1 MQENNIKKLYA
12 NLVESYGFSENSMM
26 FLKGIYPEMAKDI
39 EDLYVAYSVIK
50 NRLEQPISIG
60 DVEINCNADKV
71 DMTYASNTV
80 SFYTDEFKHFLA
92 QTITILEGILPQ
104 GTLVELD
111 LEKIKV
117 PNPYATQLYVVITKR
132 FLGDEN
138 GPFYQYGGELYPTG
152 NYGTGKII
160 SFTPATIKR
169 IVHMG
174 YESEID
180 EQFVY
185 EIMDE
190 IVVKQH
196 RLSMGFVENKEV

>member
-26 FLKGIYPEMAKDI
+26 FLKGIYPEMAKDV

>member
-71 DMTYASNTV
+71 DMTYTSNTV

-92 QTITILEGILPQ
+92 QTITIFEGILPQ

-174 YESEID
+174 Y
-180 EQFVY
+180 
-185 EIMDE
+185 
-190 IVVKQH
+190 
-196 RLSMGFVENKEV
+196 LSLKMSTKMPSLWIILI

>member
-1 MQENNIKKLYA
+1 MLENNKMKLYE

-26 FLKGIYPEMAKDI
+26 FLKGIYPEMSKDI
-39 EDLYVAYSVIK
+39 KDLYVAYSVIK

-80 SFYTDEFKHFLA
+80 SFYTDEFKNFLA

>member
-39 EDLYVAYSVIK
+39 EDLYVAYSVKK

-117 PNPYATQLYVVITKR
+117 PNPYAAQLYVVITKR

-174 YESEID
+174 Y
-180 EQFVY
+180 
-185 EIMDE
+185 
-190 IVVKQH
+190 
-196 RLSMGFVENKEV
+196 LSLKMSTKMPSLWIILI

>member
-117 PNPYATQLYVVITKR
+117 PNPYAAQLYVVITKR

-174 YESEID
+174 
-180 EQFVY
+180 
-185 EIMDE
+185 
-190 IVVKQH
+190 
-196 RLSMGFVENKEV
+196 

>member
-117 PNPYATQLYVVITKR
+117 PNPYAAQLYVVITKR

-174 YESEID
+174 Y
-180 EQFVY
+180 
-185 EIMDE
+185 
-190 IVVKQH
+190 
-196 RLSMGFVENKEV
+196 LSLKMSTKMPSLWIILI

>member
-1 MQENNIKKLYA
+1 MQENNKRKLYD
-12 NLVESYGFSENSMM
+12 NLSESYGFSEDNIK
-26 FLKGIYPEMAKDI
+26 FLKSVYPEMTKDI
-39 EDLYVAYSVIK
+39 KNLYVVYSVIK
-50 NRLEQPISIG
+50 NGLNQPINIG
-60 DVEINCNADKV
+60 DIDINPSDDKV
-71 DMTYASNTV
+71 EMTYESNTV
-80 SFYTDEFKHFLA
+80 SFYREDFNHFLA
-92 QTITILEGILPQ
+92 QAITICEDILPQ

-117 PNPYATQLYVVITKR
+117 PNPYSTQLFVVITKR

-152 NYGTGKII
+152 NYGTGKIL
-160 SFTPATIKR
+160 SFTPKTIKQV
-169 IVHMG
+169 VHKG

-180 EQFVY
+180 NQFVY

-190 IVVKQH
+190 VVVKQH